1 VTTAALG
8 AGLVN
13 GFALALVS
21 LGFTLVFRATRV
33 VNFANGSQMVVG
45 GYIAWQLSTR
55 GHLPVWLGILC
66 AVVVGGLS
74 GLVIDQVAL
83 RPLRRASLV
92 AQVIVLLAVTQVASA
107 VLLGVFGADA
117 KTMRPYGGRSPIVGG
132 LGWSQMDL
140 ELVLVS
146 VVLVAVLT
154 VFLRGTSIGLQ
165 MRMVASNPAGAVVTG
180 VNPARMSTL
189 AWSIG
194 GALAALSGAL
204 IFPTYLL
211 APGLGQQYTFDS
223 FAAVV
228 LGGFG
233 SLPGAVIG
241 GLVIGVVQS
250 LIASTIGAS
259 YGAFVS
265 LGVMLVILLAR
276 PVGLLGARA

>member
-1 VTTAALG
+1 
-8 AGLVN
+8 
-13 GFALALVS
+13 
-21 LGFTLVFRATRV
+21 
-33 VNFANGSQMVVG
+33 
-45 GYIAWQLSTR
+45 
-55 GHLPVWLGILC
+55 
-66 AVVVGGLS
+66 
-74 GLVIDQVAL
+74 
-83 RPLRRASLV
+83 
-92 AQVIVLLAVTQVASA
+92 
-107 VLLGVFGADA
+107 
-117 KTMRPYGGRSPIVGG
+117 
-132 LGWSQMDL
+132 
-140 ELVLVS
+140 VLVS